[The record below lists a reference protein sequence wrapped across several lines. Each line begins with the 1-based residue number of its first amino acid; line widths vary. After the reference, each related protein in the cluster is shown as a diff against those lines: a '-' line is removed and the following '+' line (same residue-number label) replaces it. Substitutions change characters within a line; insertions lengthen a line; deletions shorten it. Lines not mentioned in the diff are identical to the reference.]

1 MAIEQLAEELRTGRM
16 VIPLHGALDDEMD
29 SILYKRDEGTD
40 AILPE
45 LDEDLGIHPDAMFA
59 LLYAS
64 RQYFHELGLSTGGES
79 KDKQTGRLN

>member
-1 MAIEQLAEELRTGRM
+1 MFLYLVLKLQ
-16 VIPLHGALDDEMD
+16 GAVDEGMD

-45 LDEDLGIHPDAMFA
+45 LDEELGIHPDDMMA

-64 RQYFHELGLSTGGES
+64 RQYFHDLGIEAGGQS
-79 KDKQTGRLN
+79 KDKKTDELQ